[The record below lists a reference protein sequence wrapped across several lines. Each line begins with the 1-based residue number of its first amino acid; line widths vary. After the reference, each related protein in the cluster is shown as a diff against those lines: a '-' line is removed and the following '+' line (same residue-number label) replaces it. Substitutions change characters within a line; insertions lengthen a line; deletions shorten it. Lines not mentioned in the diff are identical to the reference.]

1 MLDYEVRVSRL
12 ETIVDR
18 HDTQIA
24 KLFSR
29 VDDTNKAIQKINN
42 SLLQIK
48 WGIYGAIIWYV
59 VQQVGIIEA
68 FRMAMI

>member
-1 MLDYEVRVSRL
+1 MLDYEIRVSRL
-12 ETIVDR
+12 ETIIDR
-18 HDTQIA
+18 HDTQIS

-29 VDDTNKAIQKINN
+29 VDETNRAIQKINN

-48 WGIYGAIIWYV
+48 WGIYGAIIRYV

-68 FRMAMI
+68 LRVAL

>member
-12 ETIVDR
+12 ETIIDR
-18 HDTQIA
+18 HDTQIS

-29 VDDTNKAIQKINN
+29 VNDTNKAIQKINN

-68 FRMAMI
+68 LRVAL

>member
-1 MLDYEVRVSRL
+1 MLDYEIRVSRL
-12 ETIVDR
+12 ETISDKQ
-18 HDTQIA
+18 DMQIA
-24 KLFSR
+24 KLFSK
-29 VDDTNKAIQKINN
+29 VDDTNIAIQKINN

-68 FRMAMI
+68 FRMATL

>member
-1 MLDYEVRVSRL
+1 MKL
-12 ETIVDR
+12 EYQDWRTISDKQ
-18 HDTQIA
+18 DMQIA
-24 KLFSR
+24 KLFSK
-29 VDDTNKAIQKINN
+29 VDDTNIAIQKINN

-68 FRMAMI
+68 FRMATL